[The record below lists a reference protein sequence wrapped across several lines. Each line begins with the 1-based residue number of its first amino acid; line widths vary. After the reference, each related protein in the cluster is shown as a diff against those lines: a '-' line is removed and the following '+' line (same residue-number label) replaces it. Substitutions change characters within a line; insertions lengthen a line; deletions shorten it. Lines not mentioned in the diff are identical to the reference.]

1 MLFAHDLDRHVPTTE
16 FAGLLVR
23 VFAVRKP
30 YVYMMTSGTA
40 IIRDIPFIADFDPAA
55 EGDDPGINR
64 ESWFGSIVS
73 GDGARPGMATRAR
86 RMICRDSHLEQYG
99 GYDNCYQSVHTV
111 LFR

>member
-1 MLFAHDLDRHVPTTE
+1 MLFAHYLYRHMPPTE

-30 YVYMMTSGTA
+30 DVYMMTSGTA
-40 IIRDIPFIADFDPAA
+40 IIRDIPFIADLDLAA
-55 EGDDPGINR
+55 ERDDPGIDR
-64 ESWFGSIVS
+64 ESWLGCIMS
-73 GDGARPGMATRAR
+73 GDSARLCMASRTR